1 MAKEE
6 WEGTTFVIQLISTD
20 SSMKDVLAGIEKID
34 LVLQRD
40 TLDIDL
46 RYNAIFLDGATVSY
60 KDIKYIREQNPVKPI
75 LYKLPLV
82 TSQTVTKN
90 IQAVCNAYNIQ
101 TLDEYLVGEQ
111 IADVVKKVLF
121 EEEYTE
127 GKRVI
132 TFSGTHSGAG
142 VSTTTLNVAKALA
155 ERVTNKVVVLSLN
168 PWDPADYFTEYRGKH
183 LDDIKVDLKTRN
195 LTEQK
200 LLDSTFLID
209 GFHLLAGNRDVK
221 LQRYY
226 KPEEIH
232 HLIKVAKQTFDVVLI
247 DTGTHFDN
255 ACYAQAFMESEMKFL
270 VTTQEPKGY
279 RGYWPHIFHQ
289 LVQPMGAKAEDF
301 MLIINQY
308 ESELSLISEKDLSE
322 ELDMFLLTS
331 IPDEGTLGAQAI
343 SRKSLLYDIATRD
356 YRNSISTIASS
367 IVSRSKLNVREDFN
381 ASEGRKGFFGF
392 FSNKKVAQ
400 P

>member
-1 MAKEE
+1 MAKDE
-6 WEGTTFVIQLISTD
+6 WEGTTFIVQLISVD
-20 SSMKDVLAGIEKID
+20 SALKEILTSIEKID

-40 TLDIDL
+40 SLDNDL
-46 RYNAIFLDGATVSY
+46 RYNAIFLDGSSVSY
-60 KDIKYIREQNPVKPI
+60 KDIKYIREQNPTVPI
-75 LYKLPLV
+75 LYKLPHV
-82 TSQTVTKN
+82 TNHTVTKN
-90 IQAVCNAYNIQ
+90 IQAVCNAYSIH

-111 IADVVKKVLF
+111 ISDAVKKALF

-142 VSTTTLNVAKALA
+142 VSTTVLNVAKALA
-155 ERVTNKVVVLSLN
+155 QRVTNKVVVLSLN
-168 PWDPADYFTEYRGKH
+168 PWDPADYFTEYRGKY
-183 LDDIKVDLKTRN
+183 LDDMKVELKTKN

-200 LLDSTFLID
+200 LLDSTFLTN

-226 KPEEIH
+226 NPEEIH
-232 HLIKVAKQTFDVVLI
+232 HLINVAKQTFDVVLI

-255 ACYAQAFMESEMKFL
+255 ACYGQAFLESEMKFL

-279 RGYWPHIFHQ
+279 RGYWPHTFHQ
-289 LVQPMGAKAEDF
+289 LLQPMKIKTEDF
-301 MLIINQY
+301 MLIINKY

-331 IPDEGTLGAQAI
+331 IPDEGNLGSQAI
-343 SRKSLLYDIATRD
+343 ARKSLLHEIATKD

-367 IVSRSKLNVREDFN
+367 IISRSKLTIREDVN
-381 ASEGRKGFFGF
+381 VTDGKRGFFGF
-392 FSNKKVAQ
+392 FASKKVAQ
-400 P
+400 